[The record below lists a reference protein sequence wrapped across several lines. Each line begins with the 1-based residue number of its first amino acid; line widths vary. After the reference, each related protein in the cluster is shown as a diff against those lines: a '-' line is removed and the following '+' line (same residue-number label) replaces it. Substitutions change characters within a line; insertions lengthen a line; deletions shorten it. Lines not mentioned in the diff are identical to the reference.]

1 MFVSLAM
8 GNSLYL
14 RDLHGRTYGFK
25 PPITS
30 SWRTPF
36 FVTSLFETFLSC
48 QFRVNRFDHTGS
60 VTRFGEI
67 SKLLQKF
74 TSLCQILT
82 VYFLFVK
89 MISLLWQICDIIGLY
104 FIVANGQILKNNLTI
119 WVHYIVVS
127 IYVLQGVVLYRYMD
141 ENVLQ

>member
-1 MFVSLAM
+1 M
-8 GNSLYL
+8 
-14 RDLHGRTYGFK
+14 
-25 PPITS
+25 
-30 SWRTPF
+30 
-36 FVTSLFETFLSC
+36 
-48 QFRVNRFDHTGS
+48 
-60 VTRFGEI
+60 TRFGEI

-127 IYVLQGVVLYRYMD
+127 INVLQGVVLYRYMD